1 VLTVAELARALP
13 QATQQGDGRV
23 RFTRVSTDSRT
34 LEPGALFVALRGE
47 RFDGHDHAAQA
58 VTRGA
63 VALLVDHPLDLPVPQ
78 VVVADTKRAL
88 GLAAAAWRA
97 RFDLPL
103 IAVTGSNGKTTVTQM
118 IAAIL
123 AQAHGEKRRLATRG
137 NLNNDIGLPLML
149 FELNAQQRVAVLE
162 LGMNHPGEIAYL
174 AQLARPTVAVVNNAQ
189 REHQEFMASVEATAV
204 ENGAAIDA
212 LPADGVAVFPTDDGC
227 APIWRRK
234 AGTRRVLDFSRAGE
248 ATITAEVV
256 ATADGSRLS
265 IASPAGLIEVAL
277 PVAGAH
283 NVHNALAATAAAIA
297 VGIAPADIAAGL
309 AAFRPVAGRG
319 VRHMLA
325 SGALLVDDSYNA
337 NPDSVRAAIDLLATL
352 PAPCTLVLGDMGEVG
367 DQGPAFHREVGAH
380 AATRGIDRLLAL
392 GEATRDS
399 VAAFGG
405 NGRHFAQIDDLIA
418 AASAAAS
425 RSGTVLVKGSRF
437 MRMERVVQAL
447 LQSQGAVADT
457 QPGAHNKEGAH

>member
-1 VLTVAELARALP
+1 MLTVAELARALP
-13 QATQQGDGRV
+13 QAELQGDGRV
-23 RFTRVSTDSRT
+23 KFTRVSTDSRT

-58 VTRGA
+58 VARGA
-63 VALLVDHPLDLPVPQ
+63 VALLVDRALDLPVPQ
-78 VVVADTKRAL
+78 VIVADTRRAL

-123 AQAHGEKRRLATRG
+123 AAAHGEKRRLATRG

-149 FELNAQQRVAVLE
+149 FELNGQQRVAVLE

-189 REHQEFMASVEATAV
+189 REHQEFMSSVEATAI
-204 ENGAAIDA
+204 ENGAVIDA
-212 LPADGVAVFPTDDGC
+212 LPADGVAVFPADDEC
-227 APIWRRK
+227 APVWRHK
-234 AGTRRVLDFSRAGE
+234 AGTRRVLDFARSGE
-248 ATITAEVV
+248 ATVTAEVSP
-256 ATADGSRLS
+256 TAGGSQLS

-277 PVAGAH
+277 PVPGAH
-283 NVHNALAATAAAIA
+283 NVHNALAAAAAAIA
-297 VGIAPADIAAGL
+297 VGVAPSDIAAGL

-319 VRHMLA
+319 VRHNLA
-325 SGALLVDDSYNA
+325 AGALLIDDSYNA
-337 NPDSVRAAIDLLATL
+337 NPDSVRAAIDLLASL
-352 PAPCTLVLGDMGEVG
+352 PAPRTLVLGDMGEVG
-367 DQGPAFHREVGAH
+367 GQGPAFHREVGVY
-380 AATRGIDRLLAL
+380 AADRGIDALLAL

-405 NGRHFAQIDDLIA
+405 RGRHFAGVEPLIEA
-418 AASAAAS
+418 ARGISAAG
-425 RSGTVLVKGSRF
+425 GTVLVKGSRF

-447 LQSQGAVADT
+447 TQLAGAPA
-457 QPGAHNKEGAH
+457 AEKNREGAH

>member
-1 VLTVAELARALP
+1 
-13 QATQQGDGRV
+13 
-23 RFTRVSTDSRT
+23 
-34 LEPGALFVALRGE
+34 
-47 RFDGHDHAAQA
+47 
-58 VTRGA
+58 
-63 VALLVDHPLDLPVPQ
+63 
-78 VVVADTKRAL
+78 
-88 GLAAAAWRA
+88 
-97 RFDLPL
+97 
-103 IAVTGSNGKTTVTQM
+103 
-118 IAAIL
+118 
-123 AQAHGEKRRLATRG
+123 
-137 NLNNDIGLPLML
+137 
-149 FELNAQQRVAVLE
+149 
-162 LGMNHPGEIAYL
+162 
-174 AQLARPTVAVVNNAQ
+174 VAVVNNAQ

-212 LPADGVAVFPTDDGC
+212 LPADGVAVFPADDGC

-457 QPGAHNKEGAH
+457 QPGAHNTEGAH